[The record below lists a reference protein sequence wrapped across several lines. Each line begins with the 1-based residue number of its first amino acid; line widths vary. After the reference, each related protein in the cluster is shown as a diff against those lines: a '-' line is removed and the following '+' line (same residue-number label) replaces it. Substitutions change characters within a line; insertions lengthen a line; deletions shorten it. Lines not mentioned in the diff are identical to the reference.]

1 MGSCGLCSIQTRH
14 LFTRVQ
20 RKNKGLVCVEK
31 WGESLGGHDVVRNSG
46 DNEERRCVLCLVSFF
61 FVRLSCFFFGTYL
74 TLVFDVVDVKNK
86 ALYMSK
92 TLQTWWYVSCR
103 LFPVGSMVIACLI
116 QVWYGCSEQ
125 SFLFL
130 FICCAGKNGRQ

>member
-20 RKNKGLVCVEK
+20 RKNKGLVCVKK
-31 WGESLGGHDVVRNSG
+31 WGESLGGHDAVRNSG
-46 DNEERRCVLCLVSFF
+46 DNEERWCVLCLVSVFRSSLLSFF
-61 FVRLSCFFFGTYL
+61 RH
-74 TLVFDVVDVKNK
+74 VFDSGFRRRGRENK
-86 ALYMSK
+86 ALYVSQ
-92 TLQTWWYVSCR
+92 TLQTWSYVSCC

-125 SFLFL
+125 SFLF
-130 FICCAGKNGRQ
+130 ICYAGKNGRQ